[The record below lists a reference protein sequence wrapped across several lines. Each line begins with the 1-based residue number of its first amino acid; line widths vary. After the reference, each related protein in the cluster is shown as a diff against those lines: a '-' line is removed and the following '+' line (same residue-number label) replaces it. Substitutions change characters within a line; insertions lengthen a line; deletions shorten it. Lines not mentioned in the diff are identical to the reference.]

1 MVNLYVNLY
10 EKGLREIEQIPSPW
24 QKDVIKTLVEKGT
37 LREED
42 IAWAEKVA
50 E

>member
-24 QKDVIKTLVEKGT
+24 QTDVVKKLIEKET

-42 IAWAEKVA
+42 IAWAEKVT